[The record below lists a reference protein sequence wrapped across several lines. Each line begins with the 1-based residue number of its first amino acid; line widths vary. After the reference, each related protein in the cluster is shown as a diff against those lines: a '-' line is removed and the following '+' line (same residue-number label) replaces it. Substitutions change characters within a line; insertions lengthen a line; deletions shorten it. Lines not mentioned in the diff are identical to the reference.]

1 MSGALVQAVLN
12 LPAMHR
18 WSARIATG
26 ILSVAALFGASS
38 PIALAAE
45 DRPVVVELFTA
56 QGCSGCPDAN
66 ATLERVA
73 RNPKVVVLTYGV
85 DYWDYLGWRDTF
97 ARPEFT
103 ERQRG
108 YRQALGLRSVATP
121 QVVIDGQHQLIPRS
135 APDMDTALAQ
145 TGGHSLPPPDIEF
158 RETGD
163 RVAVGSGRLPQG
175 GAEVVAV
182 RYAPG
187 LQTVTVRSGDNQGQS
202 VKHINVVKEIRH
214 LGDWRGR
221 PSLYELP
228 HDLSARALNDDA
240 LVVMVQGKADR
251 RILSVARLPELHHD

>member
-1 MSGALVQAVLN
+1 MSSTFIKAVLN
-12 LPAMHR
+12 LATMQK
-18 WSARIATG
+18 WSTRIALG
-26 ILSVAALFGASS
+26 GLAGAALLGASAS
-38 PIALAAE
+38 WALTAE

-56 QGCSGCPDAN
+56 QGCSACPDAN
-66 ATLERVA
+66 ATLEQVA
-73 RNPKVVVLTYGV
+73 RNPNVVVLTYGV

-121 QVVIDGQHQLIPRS
+121 QVVINGQRQLIPRR
-135 APDMDTALAQ
+135 APDLDNALAQ
-145 TGGHSLPPPDIEF
+145 TATNSLPPPDIEF

-187 LQTVTVRSGDNQGQS
+187 LQTVEVRAGDNQGQS
-202 VKHINVVKEIRH
+202 VKHINVVKEIHH

-221 PSLYELP
+221 ASLYELP
-228 HDLSARALNDDA
+228 RELSARGLSNDA
-240 LVVMVQGKADR
+240 LVVIVQGKSDR
-251 RILSVARLPELHHD
+251 RILSAARLPELHRD